1 MISKKHKKS
10 CTILNYIEF
19 FIILAS
25 AVTGCVSISTFNY
38 LVGIPIGIAI
48 FVVGLII
55 WAKNREIKKYNT
67 QVYNLISVQQIT
79 RL

>member
-1 MISKKHKKS
+1 MSKKHKKT
-10 CTILNYIEF
+10 CRILNYIEF
-19 FIILAS
+19 FIILAF

>member
-1 MISKKHKKS
+1 MISKKHKKT

-19 FIILAS
+19 FIILAF